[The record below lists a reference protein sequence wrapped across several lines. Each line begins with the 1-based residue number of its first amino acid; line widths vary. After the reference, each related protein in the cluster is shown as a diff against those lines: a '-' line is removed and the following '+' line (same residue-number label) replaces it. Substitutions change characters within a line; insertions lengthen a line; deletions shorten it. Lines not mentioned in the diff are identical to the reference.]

1 MARPRRQV
9 VIWVTST
16 NPTSSGN
23 QPPWGILGMFAD
35 RNARSTIRSG
45 TTTTSAFGSGQP
57 QRSTTTQK
65 SSVVMAIVA
74 VTAMPYAPAR
84 LLEVWKPSTRP
95 TQPIISSQLTS
106 GT

>member
-1 MARPRRQV
+1 
-9 VIWVTST
+9 
-16 NPTSSGN
+16 
-23 QPPWGILGMFAD
+23 
-35 RNARSTIRSG
+35 
-45 TTTTSAFGSGQP
+45 
-57 QRSTTTQK
+57 
-65 SSVVMAIVA
+65 MAIVA